1 MATRTEDR
9 SLSELVSEVTG
20 EIATLFRKE
29 VELARVETSEQV
41 SRAAKAGAMLGA
53 AAVVGFLTL
62 ILLAFAAAWGL
73 SEVVPE
79 GVAFLIVGV
88 VFGIVAAVLASAGK
102 KKIASINPVPDQTV
116 QTLKADVQ
124 VAKDSFARGARSEER
139 A

>member
-1 MATRTEDR
+1 MAARAEDR
-9 SLSELVSEVTG
+9 SLSELLSDVTG

-29 VELARVETSEQV
+29 VELARAETSEQV

-53 AAVVGFLTL
+53 AAVLGFLTL
-62 ILLAFAAAWGL
+62 ILMAFAAAWGL

-88 VFGIVAAVLASAGK
+88 VFGIIAAALASAGK
-102 KKIASINPVPDQTV
+102 KKIASVNPIPDQTV

-124 VAKDSFARGARSEER
+124 VAKDSFARGAR
-139 A
+139 

>member
-1 MATRTEDR
+1 MAMRTEDR

-102 KKIASINPVPDQTV
+102 KKIASVNPMPDQTV

-124 VAKDSFARGARSEER
+124 VAKDSFARGVR
-139 A
+139 